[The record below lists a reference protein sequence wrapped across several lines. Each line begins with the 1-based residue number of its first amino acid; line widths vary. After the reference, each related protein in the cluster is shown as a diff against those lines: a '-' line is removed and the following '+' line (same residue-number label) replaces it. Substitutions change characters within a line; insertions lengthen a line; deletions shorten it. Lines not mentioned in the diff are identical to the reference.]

1 MQSREKHRKINNMRK
16 QTFLLIFIMLL
27 FAGKAGAQ
35 CVTVGSDLSICQGGS
50 TGPLG
55 GLYGNDATGAVWSSN
70 VGGTF
75 TDNTGSTPGITTW
88 TPPSAY
94 NGTAI
99 LTLTAVGGTC
109 DGSSLSI
116 SITVAPSVPVS
127 VTIAASPSSTICAG
141 TLVTFTAT
149 PTNGGTPTYQWKV
162 NATSVGTNSPTYTS
176 TTLSNGDVVT
186 VVMTSSLSCTTG
198 NPDISNPITMTVSTS
213 LPVSVTIA
221 ASPSSTI
228 CAGTLVTFTATPTNG
243 GTTPSYQW
251 KVNGSNVGTNSSTHS
266 YIPANGDVIICVL
279 TSNASCA
286 TGNPATSN
294 TLTMVVNPLLLASVS
309 IAVSPSGT
317 ICAGTSVTFTATP
330 TNGGTPTYQWKVNGS
345 NVGTNSPIFTSTTL
359 TNTEVVTVV
368 MTSSAICASGSP
380 ATSNAIT
387 MAVNPSVP
395 VSVSITASPSGAICA
410 GTSVIF
416 TATPTNGG
424 TPTYQWKIN
433 GSNVGTNSPTFTSTT
448 FSNSDMIT
456 VVMTSSA
463 TCATG
468 SPATS
473 NLITMSVNPIPTPTL
488 SSSAPG
494 NVSCQGTSVTFTA
507 GGGTN
512 YDFRVG
518 GVTVQ
523 NSLLTTYTTT
533 SLADGQIV
541 NVIVTNN
548 VTGCSAIS
556 TDIHNIVHS
565 LPYIVV
571 TTPTTCS
578 TDYLTYSVGVTVTPG
593 ATVTCTSG
601 LVTNIGTNVWTIT
614 GILAHT
620 NVSIIVTDSNGCINT
635 LPVTAPD
642 CNCPVVL
649 PPVSGGDKS
658 YCASGVIPA
667 INATVLT
674 GETVDWY
681 NSSSGGT
688 LLKSGSLS
696 YTPTAPG
703 TYYALARNTTSNC
716 VSSTRTPVTVTMNPL
731 PIPTLTSSDPDNI
744 FCAGTSV
751 IFTATGGT
759 NYNFLVEGSSVQNGV
774 SATYTT
780 STLTNGQRVNV
791 IVTNANGCTATA
803 AQIINTVN
811 PTPTPTL
818 TSSDA
823 DNSFCAGT
831 SITFTAGGG
840 SAYDFMVGG
849 VSVQS
854 GVSAT
859 YTTNTLTNGQVV
871 NVVVSNANG
880 CTATSSGIT
889 NTVNALPMP
898 TITSSDADNIF
909 CAGTSVTF
917 TATGGTTYNFRVAG
931 VIVQNGT
938 SATYTTNSLTNGQ
951 IVDVIAANSTG
962 CNVTSSG
969 ITNTVNPQPTANA
982 GTGGTVCNLNF
993 NFNAVPSIGI
1003 GTWTKTSG
1011 PGTATYAPN
1020 ANTANAAVT
1029 VSEYGTYSFTWTEV
1043 SGQCSSSSTIT
1054 VNFNLQPVANPGTGG
1069 NNCGLGFHF
1078 NGSLNIGIGTW
1089 TKVNGPGNV
1098 SFSPDA
1104 NTANAL
1110 VTVTAFGTYTFS
1122 WTVVNG
1128 TCSNS
1133 ANVTVVFI
1141 QQLAANAGSGGS
1153 ECDKNFI
1160 LNAVVTT
1167 TGTGTWAK
1175 AAGPGNA
1182 VFTPDNHL
1190 PNATVT
1196 VDQFGTYDFAWTV
1209 VNATC
1214 TSSDIIRVTFHDLP
1228 SVNAG
1233 RDTAMCKGSSIQLHA
1248 LGTGSISWVPIAFV
1262 SNPNIINPIATPDT
1276 TTTFTVNLTDQFGCK
1291 NSDNIVV
1298 EVREKLT
1305 ADAGPDQV
1313 LGYLFTTVMG
1323 AKLAHSYE
1331 NGVWSVISGTG
1342 NFLDSTYAQTSVKDL
1357 SLGINTF
1364 LWTVTNGFCPP
1375 ARDTALITVND
1386 FVIPTLITPN
1396 MDGRN
1401 DYFVLRGLAT
1411 LGKTELVIFNRRG
1424 AQVYRNLNYD
1434 NSWNGVDYNKN
1445 PLPDD
1450 TYFYVIKSANGKSIS
1465 GYIVIRR

>member
-35 CVTVGSDLSICQGGS
+35 CNVIITDPAAVCSPETVDLTAESVT
-50 TGPLG
+50 
-55 GLYGNDATGAVWSSN
+55 
-70 VGGTF
+70 F
-75 TDNTGSTPGITTW
+75 GSTPGLTFTYWTDPSATISYPTPAAATDGIYYIKGDNLIDCFEIKPVTVTVNSLPATPGAISGTATQCGGLTGQIYSITAVTGATTYTW
-88 TPPSAY
+88 TVPTGWSVTGGAGTTSITVTTGSAGQ
-94 NGTAI
+94 NGNITATAGNSCGTSSPRSLAVTVSSGTPNIPGAISGTATQCGG
-99 LTLTAVGGTC
+99 LTGQIYSITAVTGATTYTWTVPTGWSVTGGAGTTSITVTTGSAGQNGNITATAGNSC
-109 DGSSLSI
+109 GTSSPRSLAVTVSSGTPNIPGAISGTATQCGGLTGQIYSITAVTGATTYTWTVPTGWSVAGGAGTTSIAVTTGSAGQNGNITVTAGNSCGTSSPRSISVTVTAVPATPGAISGTATQCGGLTGQIYSITAVTGATTYTWTVPTGWSVTGGAGTTSITVTTGSAGQNGNITVTAGNICGTSSASSLSVTVRPTPTATI
-116 SITVAPSVPVS
+116 SGTTAVCQNATVPN
-127 VTIAASPSSTICAG
+127 I
-141 TLVTFTAT
+141 TFTN
-149 PTNGGTPTYQWKV
+149 PQ
-162 NATSVGTNSPTYTS
+162 
-176 TTLSNGDVVT
+176 TL
-186 VVMTSSLSCTTG
+186 
-198 NPDISNPITMTVSTS
+198 PIT
-213 LPVSVTIA
+213 I
-221 ASPSSTI
+221 
-228 CAGTLVTFTATPTNG
+228 
-243 GTTPSYQW
+243 
-251 KVNGSNVGTNSSTHS
+251 
-266 YIPANGDVIICVL
+266 
-279 TSNASCA
+279 
-286 TGNPATSN
+286 
-294 TLTMVVNPLLLASVS
+294 
-309 IAVSPSGT
+309 
-317 ICAGTSVTFTATP
+317 
-330 TNGGTPTYQWKVNGS
+330 TYN
-345 NVGTNSPIFTSTTL
+345 
-359 TNTEVVTVV
+359 
-368 MTSSAICASGSP
+368 
-380 ATSNAIT
+380 
-387 MAVNPSVP
+387 
-395 VSVSITASPSGAICA
+395 
-410 GTSVIF
+410 
-416 TATPTNGG
+416 
-424 TPTYQWKIN
+424 IN
-433 GSNVGTNSPTFTSTT
+433 GSNQSTINVGASTT
-448 FSNSDMIT
+448 ANVGAPTNAAGTYAYNLVSVVYQTGPVCSNTIT
-456 VVMTSSA
+456 GTA
-463 TCATG
+463 TVT
-468 SPATS
+468 
-473 NLITMSVNPIPTPTL
+473 INPIPTPTL
-488 SSSAPG
+488 PSSAPG

-620 NVSIIVTDSNGCINT
+620 NVNIIVTDSNGCINT

-649 PPVSGGDKS
+649 APVSGGDKS

-688 LLKSGSLS
+688 LLKSGSLR

-716 VSSTRTPVTVTMNPL
+716 VSSTRTPVAVTMNPL

-840 SAYDFMVGG
+840 SAYDFRVGG

-871 NVVVSNANG
+871 NVIVSNANG

-889 NTVNALPMP
+889 NTVNALPIP

-982 GTGGTVCNLNF
+982 GTGGTACNLNF
-993 NFNAVPSIGI
+993 NFNAVPNIGI

-1054 VNFNLQPVANPGTGG
+1054 VNFNLQPVASPGTGG
-1069 NNCGLGFHF
+1069 NNCGLGFHLME
-1078 NGSLNIGIGTW
+1078 S
-1089 TKVNGPGNV
+1089 K
-1098 SFSPDA
+1098 
-1104 NTANAL
+1104 
-1110 VTVTAFGTYTFS
+1110 
-1122 WTVVNG
+1122 
-1128 TCSNS
+1128 
-1133 ANVTVVFI
+1133 
-1141 QQLAANAGSGGS
+1141 
-1153 ECDKNFI
+1153 
-1160 LNAVVTT
+1160 
-1167 TGTGTWAK
+1167 
-1175 AAGPGNA
+1175 
-1182 VFTPDNHL
+1182 
-1190 PNATVT
+1190 
-1196 VDQFGTYDFAWTV
+1196 
-1209 VNATC
+1209 
-1214 TSSDIIRVTFHDLP
+1214 
-1228 SVNAG
+1228 
-1233 RDTAMCKGSSIQLHA
+1233 
-1248 LGTGSISWVPIAFV
+1248 
-1262 SNPNIINPIATPDT
+1262 
-1276 TTTFTVNLTDQFGCK
+1276 
-1291 NSDNIVV
+1291 
-1298 EVREKLT
+1298 
-1305 ADAGPDQV
+1305 
-1313 LGYLFTTVMG
+1313 
-1323 AKLAHSYE
+1323 
-1331 NGVWSVISGTG
+1331 
-1342 NFLDSTYAQTSVKDL
+1342 
-1357 SLGINTF
+1357 
-1364 LWTVTNGFCPP
+1364 
-1375 ARDTALITVND
+1375 
-1386 FVIPTLITPN
+1386 
-1396 MDGRN
+1396 
-1401 DYFVLRGLAT
+1401 
-1411 LGKTELVIFNRRG
+1411 
-1424 AQVYRNLNYD
+1424 
-1434 NSWNGVDYNKN
+1434 
-1445 PLPDD
+1445 
-1450 TYFYVIKSANGKSIS
+1450 
-1465 GYIVIRR
+1465 

>member
-1 MQSREKHRKINNMRK
+1 
-16 QTFLLIFIMLL
+16 
-27 FAGKAGAQ
+27 
-35 CVTVGSDLSICQGGS
+35 
-50 TGPLG
+50 
-55 GLYGNDATGAVWSSN
+55 
-70 VGGTF
+70 
-75 TDNTGSTPGITTW
+75 
-88 TPPSAY
+88 
-94 NGTAI
+94 
-99 LTLTAVGGTC
+99 
-109 DGSSLSI
+109 
-116 SITVAPSVPVS
+116 
-127 VTIAASPSSTICAG
+127 
-141 TLVTFTAT
+141 
-149 PTNGGTPTYQWKV
+149 
-162 NATSVGTNSPTYTS
+162 
-176 TTLSNGDVVT
+176 
-186 VVMTSSLSCTTG
+186 
-198 NPDISNPITMTVSTS
+198 
-213 LPVSVTIA
+213 
-221 ASPSSTI
+221 
-228 CAGTLVTFTATPTNG
+228 
-243 GTTPSYQW
+243 
-251 KVNGSNVGTNSSTHS
+251 
-266 YIPANGDVIICVL
+266 
-279 TSNASCA
+279 
-286 TGNPATSN
+286 
-294 TLTMVVNPLLLASVS
+294 
-309 IAVSPSGT
+309 
-317 ICAGTSVTFTATP
+317 
-330 TNGGTPTYQWKVNGS
+330 
-345 NVGTNSPIFTSTTL
+345 
-359 TNTEVVTVV
+359 
-368 MTSSAICASGSP
+368 
-380 ATSNAIT
+380 
-387 MAVNPSVP
+387 
-395 VSVSITASPSGAICA
+395 
-410 GTSVIF
+410 
-416 TATPTNGG
+416 
-424 TPTYQWKIN
+424 
-433 GSNVGTNSPTFTSTT
+433 
-448 FSNSDMIT
+448 
-456 VVMTSSA
+456 
-463 TCATG
+463 
-468 SPATS
+468 
-473 NLITMSVNPIPTPTL
+473 MSVNPIPTPTL

>member
-1 MQSREKHRKINNMRK
+1 
-16 QTFLLIFIMLL
+16 
-27 FAGKAGAQ
+27 
-35 CVTVGSDLSICQGGS
+35 
-50 TGPLG
+50 
-55 GLYGNDATGAVWSSN
+55 
-70 VGGTF
+70 
-75 TDNTGSTPGITTW
+75 
-88 TPPSAY
+88 
-94 NGTAI
+94 
-99 LTLTAVGGTC
+99 
-109 DGSSLSI
+109 
-116 SITVAPSVPVS
+116 
-127 VTIAASPSSTICAG
+127 
-141 TLVTFTAT
+141 
-149 PTNGGTPTYQWKV
+149 
-162 NATSVGTNSPTYTS
+162 
-176 TTLSNGDVVT
+176 
-186 VVMTSSLSCTTG
+186 
-198 NPDISNPITMTVSTS
+198 MTVSTS